1 MEKLWLVVNFWLA
14 PFWWTTV
21 CFIYMAEFYFFNR
34 VEHSAW
40 TKLHFLLV
48 LSVLDL
54 TWYIILEFFFPC
66 ALCCWRYTRYSPFH
80 NAGKTLG
87 PNLWQ
92 LLSISSKLFM
102 IWWPCCACTSIE
114 GVSSK
119 LVSIL
124 HISFA
129 SNGNIHLSKNQC
141 SVHHLA
147 LYSLWKLTS

>member
-21 CFIYMAEFYFFNR
+21 CFIYMAEYYFFNR

-54 TWYIILEFFFPC
+54 TSYIILEFFFPC

-80 NAGKTLG
+80 NAGITLG
-87 PNLWQ
+87 PNPLTTIVNIQ
-92 LLSISSKLFM
+92 QVVYDMMTI
-102 IWWPCCACTSIE
+102 
-114 GVSSK
+114 GVVSSK
-119 LVSIL
+119 LVYIL
-124 HISFA
+124 RSSFA
-129 SNGNIHLSKNQC
+129 SNGNMQFSKNQC
-141 SVHHLA
+141 SIHHLA
-147 LYSLWKLTS
+147 FYSLWELTS